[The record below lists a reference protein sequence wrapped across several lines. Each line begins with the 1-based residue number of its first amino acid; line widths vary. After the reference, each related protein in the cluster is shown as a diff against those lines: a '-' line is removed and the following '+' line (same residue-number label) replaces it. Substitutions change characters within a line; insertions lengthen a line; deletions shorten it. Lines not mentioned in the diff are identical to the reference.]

1 MRKSLL
7 AMAALMGISTLPAH
21 AWRVNID
28 KETFADI
35 GFSTQIWGR
44 SEGKRTD
51 ASTDH
56 NATNFSVNLV
66 NITASG
72 QVNKLVYFFIN
83 AESANPGFRQSFI
96 TRDAY
101 IGMKFAEEFRVQ
113 AGAMRVPFSR
123 IALTSAYNFLIPTQA
138 LGDVFRGVPIN
149 PIDAR
154 GVLGDGSRDAGI
166 VVWGNVADGMLKY
179 YLGVSDGRFDRRGN
193 FFATNATTVNTT
205 NNVSRSYTDNYT
217 KDSLAYTIR
226 LQFTPTMLGFKGE
239 TGYTLADTYLG
250 RQNVLTLGV
259 GYRVVGVETTG
270 LANNYSK
277 DAKMWT
283 VDMLYEQKFGDIVPN
298 LQVGYINAKDVPYRY
313 RPTSVFCSGAGGCTP
328 SYTPTIDYGKATQ
341 IYAQVQLLYD
351 QMVGFGKPALAI
363 RWEQNKNKDLF
374 NLNTSNGLISG
385 AQNTRNNPIGEPKNT
400 RIGVF
405 VHYYIKGQAA
415 KVSLGVDSVSR
426 NTDSKNNDPNA
437 SSSPPVIG
445 KSFTDFTLHLQT
457 QF

>member
-28 KETFADI
+28 KETYADI

-44 SEGKRTD
+44 NEGKRTT
-51 ASTDH
+51 AATDH

-72 QVNKLVYFFIN
+72 HVNKLVYFFIN

-138 LGDVFRGVPIN
+138 YSDVFTGLSIN
-149 PIDAR
+149 PTHAQ
-154 GVLGDGSRDAGI
+154 GLLNDGSRDGGI

-179 YLGVSDGRFDRRGN
+179 YLGVSDGRFDRRN
-193 FFATNATTVNTT
+193 AATNLFGAN
-205 NNVSRSYTDNYT
+205 T

-226 LQFTPTMLGFKGE
+226 LQFTPTMLGFKPE
-239 TGYTLADTYLG
+239 TAYTLSDTYLG

-270 LANNYSK
+270 LANNYTK

-298 LQVGYINAKDVPYRY
+298 LQVGYIDAKDVPYA
-313 RPTSVFCSGAGGCTP
+313 FGGGNV
-328 SYTPTIDYGKATQ
+328 SYGKATQ
-341 IYAQVQLLYD
+341 IYAQGQLLYD

-363 RWEQNKNKDLF
+363 RWEQNKNKDLSTF
-374 NLNTSNGLISG
+374 NTGTGGTTVSTL
-385 AQNTRNNPIGEPKNT
+385 QPKNT
-400 RIGVF
+400 RVGVF
-405 VHYYIKGQAA
+405 AHYYIKGQAA
-415 KVSLGVDSVSR
+415 KVSLGVDSVNR
-426 NTDSKNNDPNA
+426 NTDSKGA
-437 SSSPPVIG
+437 TG
-445 KSFTDFTLHLQT
+445 KSFTDVTLQLQT